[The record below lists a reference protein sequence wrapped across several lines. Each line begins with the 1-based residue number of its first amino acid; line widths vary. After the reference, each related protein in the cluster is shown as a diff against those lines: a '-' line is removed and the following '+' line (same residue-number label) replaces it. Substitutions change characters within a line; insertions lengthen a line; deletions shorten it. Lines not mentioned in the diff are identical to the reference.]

1 MKDTFLSLT
10 ILLLGGLSC
19 LNTLASDAAYQ
30 PLSLADAI
38 EKGLRENYNEK
49 DRTFRKMTLDY
60 NWFDTKED
68 FYLPKISLN
77 LDSSDQRISRLK
89 RGSLDDPGNGRG
101 ATGTLSLSVADYTVF
116 NWGKDYLEYLND
128 KDIYTRSKKRLSE
141 SKRSLKFQIILKY
154 FEVDYLK
161 KVARIRKT
169 QLRHASFVYRYS
181 REKISLR
188 KIGKQE
194 YYQSRSEYLKAQEEH
209 RSAALALKNAYEEIA
224 LLIADQPGTRYVLKN
239 SLKFIPLTIPI
250 TDAQKYAKQ
259 YNPAVLNGQQ
269 SLVNAKRS
277 YQRLKLE
284 NLPLPK
290 FKVNLGA
297 YTQTFGQ
304 TTNTTRYQN
313 NNGNHIDVV
322 ATLDATWSLTGT
334 GGLFNSR
341 NIVRG
346 KINKEISI
354 NRLNQAKHQA
364 LTDVKIH
371 IDKIKNYEKRVPIFE
386 TRQET
391 NLKAFDLALDN
402 YLERRTAYINFQDT
416 LLEMTT
422 SQIEYARLLYLH
434 AFEKVNL
441 AQVVGLDEFPGET
454 FEQLAGEA
462 TAP

>member
-1 MKDTFLSLT
+1 MKGTFLFLT
-10 ILLLGGLSC
+10 ILIMNQALGSSLPVRDIS
-19 LNTLASDAAYQ
+19 YE
-30 PLSLADAI
+30 PLSLAAAI

-49 DRTFRKMTLDY
+49 DRVFQKMTLDY
-60 NWFDTKED
+60 NWFDTKES
-68 FYLPKISLN
+68 FYLPRVTLE
-77 LDSSDQRISRLK
+77 LDTNEQRISRLK
-89 RGSLDDPGNGRG
+89 RGAIDDPGNGRG
-101 ATGTLSLSVADYTVF
+101 ATGTLSLTVADYSVF

-128 KDIYTRSKKRLSE
+128 KDTYLRSKKRLSE

-169 QLRHASFVYRYS
+169 QLRHASFVYRFS

-194 YYQSRSEYLKAQEEH
+194 YYQARSEYLKAQEEH
-209 RSAALALKNAYEEIA
+209 RIAALALKNSHEELA
-224 LLIADQPGTRYVLKN
+224 LLIADESGTRYVLKN
-239 SLKFIPLTIPI
+239 SLKFTPLTITI
-250 TDAQKYAKQ
+250 TDAQKLATQ
-259 YNPAVLNGQQ
+259 YNPNVLNRVQT
-269 SLVNAKRS
+269 LTNAKRT

-284 NLPLPK
+284 NLPLPE

-313 NNGNHIDVV
+313 NNGNHIDLV
-322 ATLDATWSLTGT
+322 ATIDATWSITGA

-341 NIVRG
+341 NITRG
-346 KINKEISI
+346 RINKEASI
-354 NRLNQAKHQA
+354 NRLNQAKHQV
-364 LTDVKIH
+364 LTNVKIH
-371 IDKIKNYEKRVPIFE
+371 IDKIKNFERRIPIFE

-402 YLERRTAYINFQDT
+402 YLERKTAYINFQDT
-416 LLEMTT
+416 LLEM
-422 SQIEYARLLYLH
+422 SNSEIEYARLLYLH

-441 AQVVGLDEFPGET
+441 AQTVGLDEFPGET

-462 TAP
+462 IAP